1 MLQSY
6 DFIHKDNRFSEVF
19 MLNFAKSNNMKGN
32 SGELAATQLRV
43 TAIFV
48 NFDSSRHSNN
58 RHPISNLSILLQYQ
72 TVRWTSNLCY

>member
-6 DFIHKDNRFSEVF
+6 DFIHKDTGFSEVF
-19 MLNFAKSNNMKGN
+19 VLSFVKSNNMKGN

-48 NFDSSRHSNN
+48 NLKQHDIYLSCISKVSLRNN
-58 RHPISNLSILLQYQ
+58 THYNLLLF
-72 TVRWTSNLCY
+72 V